1 MTYVTNFKT
10 YYKSMIIK
18 TAWNW
23 HKDRHVDQWDRT
35 VSPEIN
41 SSNYGH
47 NYQMEASSQQMML
60 RYHTYRM
67 RSDLCLTPYRE
78 IKN

>member
-1 MTYVTNFKT
+1 MYVTNLKT

-35 VSPEIN
+35 VSSEIN
-41 SSNYGH
+41 PPNYGH
-47 NYQMEASSQQMML
+47 NYQME
-60 RYHTYRM
+60 
-67 RSDLCLTPYRE
+67 E
-78 IKN
+78 VFNK

>member
-1 MTYVTNFKT
+1 MYVTNLKT

-35 VSPEIN
+35 VSSEIN
-41 SSNYGH
+41 PPNYGH
-47 NYQMEASSQQMML
+47 NYQMEESS
-60 RYHTYRM
+60 TN
-67 RSDLCLTPYRE
+67 DAETPC
-78 IKN
+78 I